1 MNVEN
6 EFKKLKTFYLSYFI
20 GKRHLEEDGAQNHLV
35 FRPMYRY
42 FKIIAGIGNGSY
54 IYYWRSK
61 GLSDEI
67 INSIITS
74 NYSVSPYLDYYG
86 TKIKVKFNETCLK

>member
-1 MNVEN
+1 MN
-6 EFKKLKTFYLSYFI
+6 
-20 GKRHLEEDGAQNHLV
+20 
-35 FRPMYRY
+35 RY
-42 FKIIAGIGNGSY
+42 FKVIAGIGNSSY

>member
-1 MNVEN
+1 MN
-6 EFKKLKTFYLSYFI
+6 
-20 GKRHLEEDGAQNHLV
+20 
-35 FRPMYRY
+35 RY
-42 FKIIAGIGNGSY
+42 FKVIAGIGNSSY

-86 TKIKVKFNETCLK
+86 TKIKVKLNETCLK

>member
-6 EFKKLKTFYLSYFI
+6 EFKMLKTFYISYFI

-35 FRPMYRY
+35 FRPMNRY
-42 FKIIAGIGNGSY
+42 FKVIAGIGNSSY